1 MVPSSLIIISVS
13 AITLKTLRL
22 SLIDAF
28 LYSLMVGVG
37 ETYLPAYVLSI
48 GMNQVFAG
56 ILASLPLVS
65 GAFLQLLAPKG
76 VKKIGSH
83 KSWVVGSTAIQ
94 ALAFLPLV
102 YFSDHGSPNFW
113 TLFLILTLYWAAN
126 FAAGPAWTFWMGHLV
141 PPEEAC
147 GYFAKRARLSQVALL
162 IGVVGGGVCLHNKVE
177 LGPFSS
183 VFGFIFFLGFI
194 CRMGSSLLLSAH
206 HFQKDWTL
214 GQKYCGVKDSLRLFM
229 RTGAKRKF
237 LTAFFPLQIAVYLS
251 SPFVTPYLLAQV
263 KLDYAAYM
271 ISLASALMGKILM
284 MTLIQKR
291 QESVDPFK
299 LFMWGLIL
307 ICPSPIFWSLSQNYS
322 YIVTLQFMSGMAWAC
337 YEVGLSLIFFRDLKN
352 EEKVPL
358 LTVYNI
364 LSAAGIIV
372 GTALGGKLL
381 MSLGMNRSAY
391 VSVFILGGLLRFSL
405 ALSMIR
411 AIRSWRKDDSILAS
425 KKAA

>member
-1 MVPSSLIIISVS
+1 MST
-13 AITLKTLRL
+13 ATFKTLRL

-48 GMNQVFAG
+48 GMNEVFAG

-65 GAFLQLLAPKG
+65 GAFLQLFTPKG

-83 KSWVVGSTAIQ
+83 KSWVVGTTAIQ

-126 FAAGPAWTFWMGHLV
+126 FATGPAWNYWMGHLV
-141 PPEEAC
+141 PPEHAC
-147 GYFAKRARLSQVALL
+147 GYLAKRARVSQIAIL

-183 VFGFIFFLGFI
+183 VFGLIFFLGFI
-194 CRMGSSLLLSAH
+194 CRLGSSLLLSAH
-206 HFQKDWTL
+206 HFQRDWTAK
-214 GQKYCGVKDSLRLFM
+214 QKYCGVKDSIRLFLA
-229 RTGAKRKF
+229 TGVKRKF
-237 LTAFFPLQIAVYLS
+237 LLSFFPLQIAVYLS

-263 KLDYAAYM
+263 KLDYASYM
-271 ISLASALMGKILM
+271 GALAAALVGKFLM
-284 MTLIQKR
+284 MTAIQNR
-291 QESVDPFK
+291 QDSIEPFK
-299 LFMWGLIL
+299 LFIWGLIL
-307 ICPSPIFWSLSQNYS
+307 ICPSPILWGLGQSYS
-322 YIVTLQFMSGMAWAC
+322 YIVFLQFMAGMAWAC
-337 YEVGLSLIFFRDLKN
+337 YEVGLSLIFFREIKS
-352 EEKVPL
+352 EEKIPL

-364 LSAAGIIV
+364 LSATGIIV

-381 MSLGMNRSAY
+381 MMFGMTKTGY
-391 VSVFILGGLLRFSL
+391 LMVFAIGGLLRFTF
-405 ALSMIR
+405 AFSMIR
-411 AIRSWRKDDSILAS
+411 VIRLWQKKNPAVDIG
-425 KKAA
+425 KAA